1 MQDTELL
8 ALYRAQ
14 DESAIAETE
23 SRYGAKLRQIA
34 NELLCSRQDA
44 EEIVS
49 DVLMQAWQ
57 KLPAE
62 QPQHLFAY
70 LAAVTRNLSMNRLDQ
85 RNAKR
90 RGGGKQPA
98 VLEELA
104 ECIADGES
112 VEQAVDQR
120 MLDEALSRFLQSLTA
135 EQRTTFVLRYTYAM
149 PIPEIAARKQVSE
162 STVKVT
168 LMRLRKKLRQYLEL
182 EGLL

>member
-1 MQDTELL
+1 MQDAELL

-23 SRYGAKLRQIA
+23 TKYGAKLRQIA
-34 NELLCSRQDA
+34 NELLSSRQDA

-57 KLPAE
+57 KLPSE

-90 RGGGKQPA
+90 RGGGK
-98 VLEELA
+98 
-104 ECIADGES
+104 
-112 VEQAVDQR
+112 
-120 MLDEALSRFLQSLTA
+120 
-135 EQRTTFVLRYTYAM
+135 
-149 PIPEIAARKQVSE
+149 
-162 STVKVT
+162 
-168 LMRLRKKLRQYLEL
+168 
-182 EGLL
+182 